1 MGGALAQE
9 GMGKQLMRNAA
20 IAVTATVLMI
30 SGCAGP
36 SSVQDARGQVDAFH
50 ALLDKGDFDSIW
62 NDATQDIKATTSK
75 ESFTGLLT
83 AVHARMGTAKETK
96 QVGWKV
102 NTDTAGTFASVTMQ
116 TSFERGSA
124 QEEFIYRKTDAG
136 YKLAG
141 YQIKADEPAAK

>member
-1 MGGALAQE
+1 
-9 GMGKQLMRNAA
+9 MRNAA
-20 IAVTATVLMI
+20 FALAASVLI
-30 SGCAGP
+30 VSGCAGP

-50 ALLDKGDFDSIW
+50 GLLDKGDFDAIW
-62 NDATQDIKATTSK
+62 NEATQDIKATTSK

-83 AVHARMGTAKETK
+83 AVHSRMGTVNETK

-102 NTDTAGTFASVTMQ
+102 KTDTSGTFASVTMQ
-116 TSFERGSA
+116 TTFERGTA
-124 QEEFIYRKTDAG
+124 QEEFVYRKTDAG